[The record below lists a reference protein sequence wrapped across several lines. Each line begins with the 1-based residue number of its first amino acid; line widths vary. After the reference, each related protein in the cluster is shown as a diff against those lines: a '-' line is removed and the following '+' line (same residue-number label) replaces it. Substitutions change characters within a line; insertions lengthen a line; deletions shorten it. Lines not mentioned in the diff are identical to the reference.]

1 MKIKINGNPKN
12 LPAPLDIA
20 ALLSEGGYEGKLVA
34 VARNGEFVPR
44 QSYGETILEDGDEI
58 EIVAPMQGG

>member
-1 MKIKINGNPKN
+1 MLITINGQKKKING
-12 LPAPLDIA
+12 APDINSV
-20 ALLSEGGYEGKLVA
+20 LKSEGYEGKLVA

-44 QSYGETILEDGDEI
+44 AGYANTNLQDGDEL

>member
-1 MKIKINGNPKN
+1 MITINGEQK
-12 LPAPLDIA
+12 PLGNGRSIA
-20 ALLSEGGYEGKLVA
+20 DVLEENGYGGKLVA

-44 QSYGETILEDGDEI
+44 TLHANTNLEVGDEL